1 MQRLIFLLLGLMT
14 LLLGTS
20 CSSEHRYEPQNGDL
34 LFVVANSS
42 NISKAIADATAWD
55 DSIRFDHVAIVAVD
69 DNGSY
74 IIEASSRRN
83 VVRTEW
89 DYFLKEAPSINGKPG
104 IVVKRVNTHFSPE
117 NAIAVAKS
125 HIGELYDWSYRPNN
139 GKMYCSELVYEC
151 YLNDNGGHLFHTKP
165 MNFRDKDGF
174 MPRFWTELF
183 ESLGEEIPEGVP
195 GTNPNDMSKEK
206 CLREVYRFF

>member
-1 MQRLIFLLLGLMT
+1 MLRFIYLFLGLII
-14 LLLGTS
+14 LLFSNS
-20 CSSEHRYEPQNGDL
+20 CSSGHEYEPQNGDL
-34 LFVVANSS
+34 LFVVANAS

-55 DSIRFDHVAIVAVD
+55 DSIQFDHVAIVAVD
-69 DNGSY
+69 KNGPY
-74 IIEASSRRN
+74 IIEASSRRD
-83 VVRTEW
+83 VERTEW
-89 DYFLKEAPSINGKPG
+89 NYFLENVPSVNGKPG

-117 NAIAVAKS
+117 NAIALAKS

-151 YLNDNGGHLFHTKP
+151 FLSDKGFHIFQSKP
-165 MNFRDKDGF
+165 MNFRDKDGY

-183 ESLGEEIPEGVP
+183 DRIGEKIPEGVP
-195 GTNPNDMSKEK
+195 GTNPNDMAKEK